1 MSNRRNR
8 RSNAVSDFFDGF
20 NQGYDTVGRVTRDIE
35 MRRVAEA
42 EPELVESKIQPDV
55 APAVTMQQ
63 TAIQGREAKET
74 GRIPTEKDSA
84 TTGLVEAPGVRLAAM
99 EPVEAGSLTVGPQL
113 GKISMRHTLAGRDVN
128 PGDKAGVARAR
139 ELAMA
144 DVVGKTDP
152 MTANRMRR
160 DVTSQEREDKRFAR
174 EEARADRDDAKAKQ
188 DAADQAWLRD
198 FGGVIAR
205 RDPQA
210 IADFYNKQ
218 YGDGLTAQIVPGQNG
233 GFGVVRVGKDGK
245 PVDKTEFANVDQ
257 FISSAVPSLLATR
270 DPLKS
275 MALQRDNEDRIERKA
290 RDADDKA
297 HRERTTT
304 SSEKFQAAQIANME
318 AQRKLQERG
327 LSMQAESLR
336 AKEKAG
342 DGSGSGLDMGEID
355 KALQDLYTGKDEA
368 GNTTRNTQG
377 HLFVREFARAMPE
390 ASKGDSMGAVLHA
403 HQRYQAALSAAGGD
417 HKKAVDLLQKWVAAK
432 SAPSAGEKTQ
442 GSGPGAA
449 TQTASAAQPVSMVDA
464 ALQKYGP
471 SADAFA
477 GNPAA
482 FQQMNTAQLAAYAK
496 TGNRLAQEEI
506 ARRLDAS
513 RAQTASD
520 QALVRDAQ
528 TRGMTPF

>member
-188 DAADQAWLRD
+188 EAADQAWLRD

-233 GFGVVRVGKDGK
+233 SFGVVRVGKDGK

-275 MALQRDNEDRIERKA
+275 MALQRENEDRIERKA

-327 LSMQAESLR
+327 LSMQAEALR
-336 AKEKAG
+336 AKAK
-342 DGSGSGLDMGEID
+342 DGEATGLDMGEID
-355 KALQDLYTGKDEA
+355 KALQDLYTGKDA
-368 GNTTRNTQG
+368 DGNTVRNTQG
-377 HLFVREFARAMPE
+377 HLFVRDLARAMPE
-390 ASKGDSMGAVLHA
+390 AGKGDSMGAVLHA

-417 HKKAVDLLQKWVAAK
+417 HKKAVELMNKFVAAK
-432 SAPSAGEKTQ
+432 AAPAAGGQPQ
-442 GSGPGAA
+442 GSGGAQPA
-449 TQTASAAQPVSMVDA
+449 QAAPPVSMVDA

-506 ARRLDAS
+506 ARRLEAGK
-513 RAQTASD
+513 AQTASD